1 MSNKVTIEDGWL
13 REDLEKR
20 RAAGVLRDLAATS

>member
-13 REDLEKR
+13 REVLEKR